1 MSDTGFTA
9 KQAGAECALGNLGK
23 LGSIGVAC
31 VVSSKPSGDG
41 GTQPRAK
48 AWNTQAVPW
57 HGRGSCNGA
66 RCQPARMASSATV
79 AWCARPPAAR
89 PKASCRNMGRKLLG
103 KAAMGKA
110 GGTRDAIGKVD
121 LMAAAAP
128 KIPDAVFP
136 RCLRSPCNNGLAY
149 PVMRDCAAGPF
160 GQRIGGSGRPAGFTL
175 PPPAD
180 DAPAGRSLVVLG
192 STHAPLIFATCWARS
207 HLANRLLQVTAYK
220 DETPR
225 VSQCHAGRR
234 ARGKFWRCRRGR
246 VPGGRPPHGIWGS
259 RYPMGPGVLLPIT
272 TGRTSTS
279 RGFPLGLSMR
289 RWRWTSMAGRALEH
303 MASKALEARR
313 HREAGCFRPSL
324 RDLVV

>member
-136 RCLRSPCNNGLAY
+136 RCLRSPCATAQRDPSVNGLAVLEGRRVSRCHHLLTTRRPGAHWLCWAARTRLSSLLRAGHGRTLLTAFCRSLPTRMRPRGCRNAMRADA
-149 PVMRDCAAGPF
+149 PVASSGVAAGVAF
-160 GQRIGGSGRPAGFTL
+160 LG
-175 PPPAD
+175 
-180 DAPAGRSLVVLG
+180 DAPRMGFGAVVILWDRAC
-192 STHAPLIFATCWARS
+192 SSPSRP
-207 HLANRLLQVTAYK
+207 V
-220 DETPR
+220 E
-225 VSQCHAGRR
+225 RR
-234 ARGKFWRCRRGR
+234 PVGAFHSAC
-246 VPGGRPPHGIWGS
+246 P
-259 RYPMGPGVLLPIT
+259 
-272 TGRTSTS
+272 
-279 RGFPLGLSMR
+279 
-289 RWRWTSMAGRALEH
+289 
-303 MASKALEARR
+303 
-313 HREAGCFRPSL
+313 
-324 RDLVV
+324 